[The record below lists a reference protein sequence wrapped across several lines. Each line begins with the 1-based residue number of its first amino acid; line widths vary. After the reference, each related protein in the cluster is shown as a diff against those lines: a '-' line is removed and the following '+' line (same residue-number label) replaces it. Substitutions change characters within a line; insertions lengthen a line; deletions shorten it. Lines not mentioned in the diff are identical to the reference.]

1 MDHFVTTFMAQNNL
15 LCRANNGMRFALVPL
30 WVCIIC
36 TQVQQHKASST
47 AMQVKTTNILVDENL
62 IAKVSYF
69 GLYQAA
75 QIEQAHVSTAVK
87 GSFGYLDPENFR
99 RQQLIMCRTCNK
111 SSIIKGAGEF
121 GWVGNAVS
129 QEGSARQDNWSS
141 YCRYYEWT
149 ITEVACG
156 SWREMFSRTRSWQA
170 LHGRCIVEPW
180 VCLATRGGFL
190 SNSNRSSRR
199 HQSHCC
205 FWKAKWKKF
214 WRRLVFMLVMIL
226 N

>member
-1 MDHFVTTFMAQNNL
+1 MTTFMAQNNL

-87 GSFGYLDPENFR
+87 GSFGYLDPEYFR

-111 SSIIKGAGEF
+111 SSIILREQVNLAEWAMQCHRKGVLDKIIDPHI
-121 GWVGNAVS
+121 VGTMN
-129 QEGSARQDNWSS
+129 E
-141 YCRYYEWT
+141 
-149 ITEVACG
+149 
-156 SWREMFSRTRSWQA
+156 
-170 LHGRCIVEPW
+170 
-180 VCLATRGGFL
+180 
-190 SNSNRSSRR
+190 
-199 HQSHCC
+199 QSL
-205 FWKAKWKKF
+205 K
-214 WRRLVFMLVMIL
+214 
-226 N
+226 